1 LIAEPLNQTQKRE
14 GGKVMSGMLYIPKE
28 HPELYEIRWK
38 GVGASE
44 LESLQSVFRRLAFK
58 HRVTPG
64 VLFNSYIKPTLQAS
78 GLKATGTPIALASK
92 TFSIGADSLVLKVL
106 AERLVELTGEVVAV
120 TASLIHLSA
129 VLGSAGL
136 ACRAQQFCFECFAAD
151 LAEFSNL
158 EDAIE
163 ADVLFGRVV
172 WSFKAVKACPIHGK
186 KLGVARC
193 GAPGEHWAKGP
204 HTVQLSGVC
213 PRCGSIGM
221 KCQRTKQEVATE
233 EEVWAASQVGA
244 LLSFVSSGGEFSAL
258 SIREGIRQCIER
270 VGKWDRERKNETG
283 MTFDTVRSWLTGHIR
298 PNLQG
303 LLALAAYG
311 KAELVGI
318 VRGEIGSKVLPAPS
332 FAYEAV
338 RPKGS
343 ARSAQ
348 EVLDAYR
355 ELSNGGC
362 TVVSGE
368 MLRKRLSVSATYLS
382 EKHSSVW
389 ELCQGVRGFHR
400 RTQAEIRLEEL
411 ERLVREAGRKAIAD
425 GYPPTHHRVR
435 QYLVL
440 PPRYGSMEAAD
451 MIKKCFYDPT

>member
-1 LIAEPLNQTQKRE
+1 
-14 GGKVMSGMLYIPKE
+14 MSGMLYVPKD
-28 HPELYEIRWK
+28 HPELYEIQWK
-38 GVGASE
+38 GVGTSQ

-92 TFSIGADSLVLKVL
+92 TFSIGADSLVLKIL
-106 AERLVELTGEVVAV
+106 AERLVELTGEIVAV
-120 TASLIHLSA
+120 TASLIRLSA

-151 LAEFSNL
+151 LAGFASL
-158 EDAIE
+158 KDAIE
-163 ADVLFGRVV
+163 ADVLFGRVL

-221 KCQRTKQEVATE
+221 QCQRPKQDVATE
-233 EEVWAASQVGA
+233 KEVWAASQVGA

-258 SIREGIRQCIER
+258 SLRHGIRQCIER
-270 VGKWDRERKNETG
+270 AGKWDRERKNETG
-283 MTFDTVRSWLTGHIR
+283 MTFDTVRSWLAGRIC

-303 LLALAAYG
+303 LLALAAHSH
-311 KAELVGI
+311 AELVGI
-318 VRGEIGSKVLPAPS
+318 VRGEVGSKVLSAPT
-332 FAYEAV
+332 FAYEPV
-338 RPKGS
+338 RPRGS
-343 ARSAQ
+343 TRSAQ

-355 ELSNGGC
+355 ELGNGGR
-362 TVVSGE
+362 VVSGE
-368 MLRKRLSVSATYLS
+368 MLSKRLGVSAAYLS

-389 ELCQGVRGFHR
+389 ELCQGVRNFHR
-400 RTQAEIRLEEL
+400 RTQAENRLEEL

-425 GYPPTHHRVR
+425 GYSPTHHRVK

-440 PPRYGSMEAAD
+440 PPRYGGMEAAD
-451 MIKKCFYDPT
+451 MIRKCFYDHL